1 MRKNEYIG
9 FAVAI
14 LLLIAVLAVFRSRI
28 STAQAIEIIITFALV
43 LITVVYVKRT
53 AEISKANTKMVKEA
67 ERARF
72 AAFQPILTIDEC
84 LTTTDKI
91 QIGLV
96 IESGDLPQYYPC
108 NIINI
113 GVGPALNVKLT
124 VYLGSVD
131 NSNLQNAI
139 KNSQDQIKITVAS
152 LLKDTKEISVIGKE
166 KPATDGP
173 YNVFLEP
180 KQNSENVK
188 VIRVLYEDIFHNKF
202 ESFREVWL
210 DGKLIRLGPLQI
222 NELHTEG
229 ERINDQRSAHQ
240 GS

>member
-53 AEISKANTKMVKEA
+53 AEISKANTKMDKEA

-108 NIINI
+108 NIII
-113 GVGPALNVKLT
+113 GLSP
-124 VYLGSVD
+124 
-131 NSNLQNAI
+131 
-139 KNSQDQIKITVAS
+139 
-152 LLKDTKEISVIGKE
+152 
-166 KPATDGP
+166 
-173 YNVFLEP
+173 
-180 KQNSENVK
+180 
-188 VIRVLYEDIFHNKF
+188 
-202 ESFREVWL
+202 
-210 DGKLIRLGPLQI
+210 
-222 NELHTEG
+222 
-229 ERINDQRSAHQ
+229 
-240 GS
+240 